1 MNIKQRLEKLE
12 QAKNPDSCLVHYL
25 PKVAGE
31 DYAVTQDRYC
41 LKYGL
46 KKTGIVFE
54 DDVDLKL

>member
-1 MNIKQRLEKLE
+1 MNIKQRVEKLE
-12 QAKNPDSCLVHYL
+12 EATKQDICLVHYL
-25 PKVAGE
+25 PKIEGE

-46 KKTGIVFE
+46 KKIGIVFA